1 MTCSRCHEPMMDA
14 ECVDPDETGLM
25 GMKGWRCEGCGDDH
39 TPRHRHTLF
48 PAPGRVPGVYD
59 CPRRGRRR
67 RAAGMGSLHGTT
79 HLTL

>member
-39 TPRHRHTLF
+39 TPRHRHHCSLRQDLF
-48 PAPGRVPGVYD
+48 QVSMIAPDGDEDGVPLGWEAYTGQ
-59 CPRRGRRR
+59 PI
-67 RAAGMGSLHGTT
+67 
-79 HLTL
+79 